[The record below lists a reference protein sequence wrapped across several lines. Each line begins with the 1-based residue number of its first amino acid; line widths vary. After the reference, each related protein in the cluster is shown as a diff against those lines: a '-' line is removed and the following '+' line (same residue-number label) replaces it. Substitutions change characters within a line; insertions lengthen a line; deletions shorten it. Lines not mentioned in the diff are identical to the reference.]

1 MLADIMLRKE
11 NKEKAV
17 FHFQQLLER
26 TPGITGPSFSFF
38 FKSNVIWHC
47 LNGSHNILHVLF
59 SDNYHILSR
68 LIELMRRAGKLEDAS
83 RFLDMAEKH
92 SSRSRF
98 DPGFNYCRGL
108 HLW

>member
-38 FKSNVIWHC
+38 KIKC
-47 LNGSHNILHVLF
+47 DLA
-59 SDNYHILSR
+59 LS
-68 LIELMRRAGKLEDAS
+68 KW
-83 RFLDMAEKH
+83 K
-92 SSRSRF
+92 
-98 DPGFNYCRGL
+98 P
-108 HLW
+108 